1 MPGAGRGVPGADLEA
16 PPAAYAAAL
25 ACLPAV
31 GPGWLVEVLAQQSPK
46 AAWELVRSGELCRPS
61 RSRLS
66 PGGPDWSE
74 AACRLDVGSL
84 WAYCQRGGIAVA
96 WPGTPGYP
104 SALRSGP
111 APAGVLFSRGSV
123 ELLEGRPCVALIG
136 TRRCTPEGREVAYQL
151 GYDLCAA
158 GVVVVSGLAL
168 GIDGAAH
175 AGALAALRD
184 ARTGAGPGRALPARP
199 QDRTGALSARP
210 LELPQAGSMSSTR
223 ASTPRCGVKSPGSGQ
238 SYRRRRRGHRRRP
251 GGSRPA
257 TASLRGWRK
266 WWWLWNATRAGVPGT
281 QWRRLSGVA

>member
-1 MPGAGRGVPGADLEA
+1 MSAPVNSRPGPGGEVPGADLEA

-31 GPGWLVEVLAQQSPK
+31 GPGWLVEVLAQRSPK
-46 AAWELVRSGELCRPS
+46 AAWELVRSGELSRPA

-74 AACRLDVGSL
+74 AACRLDVASL
-84 WAYCQRGGIAVA
+84 WAYCQRGGISVA
-96 WPGTPGYP
+96 WPEMPGYP

-184 ARTGAGPGRALPARP
+184 ARTGAGRARAPPAR
-199 QDRTGALSARP
+199 QLG
-210 LELPQAGSMSSTR
+210 LPQAGSTSSTR

-238 SYRRRRRGHRRRP
+238 SCRRRRPGHRRRH

-257 TASLRGWRK
+257 TASLPGWRK
-266 WWWLWNATRAGVPGT
+266 WWWLWNATRVGAPGT
-281 QWRRLSGVA
+281 RWRRLSAEG